1 MKSEETAENYKSPN
15 RDRDFSNYTT
25 YSLRRM
31 VGDGVNRY
39 YEHYFFQQAKRELS
53 KRLRK
58 NAR

>member
-1 MKSEETAENYKSPN
+1 MTEPYSSPN
-15 RDRDFSNYTT
+15 RDRDFSRYTT
-25 YSLRRM
+25 YSLRRI
-31 VGDGVNRY
+31 VGDGINRH